1 MSILYL
7 ANIHSGLAALG
18 LETKQLQAWL
28 VLGLGPPGNLGAA
41 GPSQGVV
48 VRHVVNFRPQKLHEW
63 KDFIWHHCRC

>member
-7 ANIHSGLAALG
+7 ANIHSGLTALG

-41 GPSQGVV
+41 GTSQGVA
-48 VRHVVNFRPQKLHEW
+48 VRHVVNFGPQKLHEW